1 MSYSSNRFLRS
12 GALLGTVAAWVLVAA
27 EARAQDRAAP
37 SLPTITIEG
46 QNEGVTTE
54 GTDSYT
60 TGKVTIGK
68 DAQPLRA
75 IPQSVSVVTRQRIE
89 DQNLTTLDEAA
100 RRVPGLLVLQNDRGR
115 SSVFSRGFEFD
126 TFQIDGLPAPLSSIY
141 GTQPDLAP
149 FDRIEVLRG
158 PGGRTVSAADFYLFA
173 GDQTA
178 LPAISAILE
187 KLPADARGE
196 AFIEIPDAGEEQRL
210 ARPAGV
216 RVHWL
221 HRGDV
226 AAGRATLLQD
236 AVRAFPWPDA
246 ERIFAWIGC
255 ESAAMRELRAYVRD
269 ERKLDSR
276 SILAIG
282 YWRIGMTETEYG
294 KSFKNDRDED
304 YFRTMQEE
312 MQATRTHAV
321 PKA

>member
-1 MSYSSNRFLRS
+1 MTPANQAMRGAPRHLRYRHIR
-12 GALLGTVAAWVLVAA
+12 VL
-27 EARAQDRAAP
+27 
-37 SLPTITIEG
+37 
-46 QNEGVTTE
+46 
-54 GTDSYT
+54 
-60 TGKVTIGK
+60 
-68 DAQPLRA
+68 
-75 IPQSVSVVTRQRIE
+75 
-89 DQNLTTLDEAA
+89 
-100 RRVPGLLVLQNDRGR
+100 
-115 SSVFSRGFEFD
+115 
-126 TFQIDGLPAPLSSIY
+126 
-141 GTQPDLAP
+141 
-149 FDRIEVLRG
+149 EVLRATRVTPAMRRITLGGEEIEGFGSGPNVKVLIPAPGAGVPQWPLAGADGRAIWPADPHRPVTRTYSVRRFDARAGELDIDFVLHDEHGQASRWASAAQPGDLVGIGG

-196 AFIEIPDAGEEQRL
+196 AFIEIPDAGEEQWL

-269 ERKLDSR
+269 ERKLDRR

-312 MQATRTHAV
+312 MQAHADARR
-321 PKA
+321 P